1 MTNKKNIFAKLRGF
15 FKKKKSDSESLGVGS
30 AGNYTPTESQ
40 RDLLESELA
49 EAGHNVADF
58 TAGLNTGHSPI
69 ASNQHLQLNGER
81 FLAAHLV
88 GFKDTLSGI
97 AFKYYGKASE
107 PYYRLIY
114 EVNQEIIGSNMNLL
128 RAGQTLD
135 IPRLPEEL
143 SKN

>member
-1 MTNKKNIFAKLRGF
+1 MTGKKNIFAKLSSF
-15 FKKKKSDSESLGVGS
+15 FKKKEPDSESIGISS
-30 AGNYTPTESQ
+30 ASDDATEEIQ
-40 RDLLESELA
+40 RDLLETELA
-49 EAGHNVADF
+49 EAGHNMADF

-69 ASNQHLQLNGER
+69 ASSQHLQINGER

-97 AFKYYGKASE
+97 AYKYYGKASE

-114 EVNQEIIGSNMNLL
+114 DANQEIIGPNMNLL

-135 IPRLPEEL
+135 IPKLPEEL
-143 SKN
+143 SKD